1 MMGTDGFNTKILAE
15 DTELTYRLFCSGW
28 KVLYANSAECYEEAP
43 EAWHIRA
50 RQIARWSRG
59 HNEVMFR
66 YVWKLVK
73 SKYLSF
79 WQKLD
84 GMFLLFIYMMPVI
97 LFFGLID
104 SILLFFLDE
113 MDILE
118 GWWVLLFLGAYNTF
132 GNFAPFYQ
140 VGTANVTDGS
150 RERILLLPYLAFNFY
165 FYLWFITKGFF
176 NALVDVLTRREAK
189 WQKTERFRKEK
200 PGGFT

>member
-1 MMGTDGFNTKILAE
+1 
-15 DTELTYRLFCSGW
+15 
-28 KVLYANSAECYEEAP
+28 
-43 EAWHIRA
+43 
-50 RQIARWSRG
+50 
-59 HNEVMFR
+59 
-66 YVWKLVK
+66 
-73 SKYLSF
+73 
-79 WQKLD
+79 
-84 GMFLLFIYMMPVI
+84 MMPVI

-140 VGTANVTDGS
+140 VGTANVIDGS

-176 NALVDVLTRREAK
+176 NALVDVLTRREANGK
-189 WQKTERFRKEK
+189 RQNVLEK
-200 PGGFT
+200 KNRVDLHDACNFLLLVIFNNDSISFLAWI

>member
-1 MMGTDGFNTKILAE
+1 M
-15 DTELTYRLFCSGW
+15 
-28 KVLYANSAECYEEAP
+28 YANSAECYEEAP

-118 GWWVLLFLGAYNTF
+118 GWWYCCF
-132 GNFAPFYQ
+132 
-140 VGTANVTDGS
+140 
-150 RERILLLPYLAFNFY
+150 
-165 FYLWFITKGFF
+165 
-176 NALVDVLTRREAK
+176 
-189 WQKTERFRKEK
+189 
-200 PGGFT
+200 